1 MTEWNPKNPIA
12 LEIIESSQLS
22 ANDQCLLRRSVQCL
36 LPGSNIAEYVLDRIP
51 HDGDRRT
58 GSLEEALLSIKND
71 LVELAQKINGVNAV
85 SPALDAAIREREN
98 HRCRVTGK
106 TRNLQAT
113 YIIAPSIVDDK
124 DLRPGGRLRALL
136 EASIPPKLVQQLFTF
151 LRSRK
156 IEDGL
161 KNLWLLS
168 PSPRHH
174 FQHGSIHI
182 LRSPTFGPID
192 FSAEE
197 QKPQDKWKLEIN
209 VPEVTQLN
217 DLARDG
223 HGQIIFEPTT
233 PDNVHLPLPK
243 ASLLRIHSAV
253 SLPLHFLVIEDQIR
267 QGWPPVKKDWGI
279 LGSLGLSLIRKFV
292 HFVPTSLRIA
302 LYRYIIYGKFFYS
315 RNRHLPFNLY
325 VKRVR
330 HPSLYNEANALRLV
344 EKHTPIIPAPRLI
357 DFVVPVAEGND
368 KRRYYGN
375 CGYMLTTRAR
385 GARLDHAIYWMT
397 HEDRKQLGVDLGKC
411 ISQWRH
417 IPNDNNSPSTLITST
432 LGGPAYD
439 HQFED
444 KQCGPFSSTV
454 EFADSL
460 TEYLQDQRGKP
471 PLATLY
477 KPDYRVFFTHSDLH
491 QTNIFVEAGRLSG
504 VIDWEHAGF
513 KPEYWEYTRSLLAY
527 WGRGEHKF
535 ILDQAFEEDYSEE
548 LEAQKYLWKVDPV
561 I

>member
-1 MTEWNPKNPIA
+1 MALWNPKNPIA
-12 LEIIESSQLS
+12 VEIIESSQLS
-22 ANDQCLLRRSVQCL
+22 PNDQCLLRRSVQCM
-36 LPGSNIAEYVLDRIP
+36 LPGCSIPEYVLDRIP
-51 HDGDRRT
+51 HGGDRRA

-71 LVELAQKINGVNAV
+71 LVELAQKINGVEAV
-85 SPALDAAIREREN
+85 SPALDAAVRKREN
-98 HRCRVTGK
+98 NRCRVTGD
-106 TRNLQAT
+106 TRNPQAT
-113 YIIAPSIVDDK
+113 YIIAPSILEDK
-124 DLRPGGRLRALL
+124 DLQPGGRLRALL
-136 EASIPPKLVQQLFTF
+136 EAYMSPKLLEQLLTF
-151 LRSRK
+151 LISRK
-156 IEDGL
+156 IEDEL

-168 PSPRHH
+168 PSLRHD
-174 FQHGSIHI
+174 FQHGSLCI
-182 LRSPTFGPID
+182 LRQPIYGPID

-197 QKPQDKWKLEIN
+197 LKPHDQWKLDITT
-209 VPEVTQLN
+209 PEVTQLN
-217 DLARDG
+217 NLAREG
-223 HGQIIFEPTT
+223 HGEIIFEPTT
-233 PDNVHLPLPK
+233 PDSVHLPLPK

-279 LGSLGLSLIRKFV
+279 LGSLGLSLIRTFV
-292 HFVPTSLRIA
+292 HFIPTSLRIA

-325 VKRVR
+325 VKSVR
-330 HPSLYNEANALRLV
+330 RPSLYNEANALRLV
-344 EKHTPIIPAPRLI
+344 EKHTPTIPAPQLI
-357 DFVVPVAEGND
+357 DFVVAKDDGNR
-368 KRRYYGN
+368 KYYGDG
-375 CGYMLTTRAR
+375 GYILMTRAR
-385 GARLDHAIYWMT
+385 GDRLDHAIYWMT
-397 HEDRKQLGVDLGKC
+397 REDRKQLGVDLGKC

-460 TEYLQDQRGKP
+460 TQYLQDQRGKP
-471 PLATLY
+471 PLAALY

-491 QTNIFVEAGRLSG
+491 HTNIFVEAGRLSG

-527 WGRGEHKF
+527 WGVGEHKF
-535 ILDQAFEEDYSEE
+535 IMDQAFKEDYSEE
-548 LEAQKYLWKVDPV
+548 LEAQKYLWKVDP
-561 I
+561 IF